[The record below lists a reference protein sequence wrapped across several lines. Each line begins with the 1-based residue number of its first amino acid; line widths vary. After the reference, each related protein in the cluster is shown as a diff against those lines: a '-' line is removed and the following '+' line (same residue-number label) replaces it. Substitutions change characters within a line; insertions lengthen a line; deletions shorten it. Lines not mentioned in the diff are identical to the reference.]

1 MYRELLNRIKVKFN
15 DVYLIPY
22 EKLFKDIM

>member
-15 DVYLIPY
+15 DVYLIHY
-22 EKLFKDIM
+22 EKLLKDIM